1 MTRQKNQKTTPAAEP
16 EIAKPVEETQPETVT
31 SVEEAEPG
39 DAQVDDNEP
48 AAAPAEELE
57 VEVVDAFVVTHGAI
71 LGLGDR
77 PRRKG
82 ELIYADEITEKDL
95 ALFLGDGTLVAAP
108 AVAEE
113 VSAE

>member
-57 VEVVDAFVVTHGAI
+57 VEVVVTHGAI